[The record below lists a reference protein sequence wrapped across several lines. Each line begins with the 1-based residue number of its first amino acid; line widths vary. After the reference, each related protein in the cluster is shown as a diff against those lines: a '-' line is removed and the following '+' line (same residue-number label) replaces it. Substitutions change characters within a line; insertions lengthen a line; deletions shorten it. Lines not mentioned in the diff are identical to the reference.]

1 MAKEKQD
8 VNRDQK
14 VTLLCDC
21 QVNGK
26 HVKKGESVQ
35 LTAGEKAVFESHGW
49 IEKEGD

>member
-1 MAKEKQD
+1 MANKTQE

-14 VTLLCDC
+14 VTLECDC

-35 LTAGEKAVFESHGW
+35 LTAGEKAVFESHSW
-49 IEKEGD
+49 IKKEGE